1 VSSSVNDIQLT
12 RIDYYYGKKNQRLIY
27 EPEFNKKNVFLRKGN
42 NVIPVPKYEA
52 YTGDPLTQLLQY
64 QSEMHRASKRFVRD
78 KLDISDIAGV
88 KSNVYG
94 KL

>member
-1 VSSSVNDIQLT
+1 
-12 RIDYYYGKKNQRLIY
+12 
-27 EPEFNKKNVFLRKGN
+27 
-42 NVIPVPKYEA
+42 
-52 YTGDPLTQLLQY
+52 
-64 QSEMHRASKRFVRD
+64 MHRASKRFVRD